1 MAAHAHGFSHCP
13 VLDIGGEVGAIVA
26 YLPAMPAGKE
36 LDIRP
41 AGDDAGRFHT
51 GVHLRLVQGVT
62 LPVAVF
68 PEVVA
73 GRYELLD
80 EQLAPIRALDVT
92 GAEVTVVDLRSS
104 F

>member
-1 MAAHAHGFSHCP
+1 

-26 YLPAMPAGKE
+26 YLPAMPAGEE

-73 GRYELLD
+73 GRYEVLD
-80 EQLAPIRALDVT
+80 EQLEPF
-92 GAEVTVVDLRSS
+92 AEVVVAGAAVSVVDLRSS